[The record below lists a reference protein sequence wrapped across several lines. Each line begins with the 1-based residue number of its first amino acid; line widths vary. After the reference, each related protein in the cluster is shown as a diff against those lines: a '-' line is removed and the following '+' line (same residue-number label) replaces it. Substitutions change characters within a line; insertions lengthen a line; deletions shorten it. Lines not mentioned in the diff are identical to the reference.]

1 MIVSRCTGGLLI
13 FGVGKWAVLTST
25 GPLVPPLVTQFLAL
39 VGSTARRRRVPAE
52 EARLLILDAAEQ
64 RLAEFGLDGLNIV
77 DVARD
82 ANKPLVEHLVRQA
95 KPKEAV
101 ARLGLGANKRF

>member
-1 MIVSRCTGGLLI
+1 MR
-13 FGVGKWAVLTST
+13 
-25 GPLVPPLVTQFLAL
+25 
-39 VGSTARRRRVPAE
+39 
-52 EARLLILDAAEQ
+52 
-64 RLAEFGLDGLNIV
+64 V

-101 ARLGLGANKRF
+101 ARLGLGANKRSIWQ